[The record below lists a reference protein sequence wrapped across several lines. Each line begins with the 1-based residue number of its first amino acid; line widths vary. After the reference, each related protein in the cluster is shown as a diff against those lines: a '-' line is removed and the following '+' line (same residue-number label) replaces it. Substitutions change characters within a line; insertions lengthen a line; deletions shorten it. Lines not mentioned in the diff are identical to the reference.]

1 MPLYVANLLHETI
14 PTPGI
19 SDTVFD
25 LLADTSVRPAA
36 TLTVDPTTD
45 QVLAFILGADCM
57 YTLDGTT
64 PSATAGYYLG
74 SGSQLWL
81 NPSSFSTL
89 RIFPVGGAATLRVG
103 QFQYHANSYRR
114 ASGLANLTTTR
125 TFKDVYHRVLRQFR
139 HDPATFDADNTT
151 NPALRE
157 AVAGYIENRVHSLW
171 RFRMWPDLE
180 SIVEADV
187 ETDGSRHFVSLEGG
201 DIANPGEILAVY
213 LADPLVHP
221 AQPPETMLLREGAI
235 FLPDATDTTA
245 TVWVRVRP
253 RPPRFTRTTEYA
265 SGTTYSAGA
274 VVYWPTTGECY
285 MALTGTT
292 GNAPSNTAYW
302 ERQLVPEWMIVAVI
316 YGAASDWAAYDGQSA
331 ELTSRWEARF
341 REERTAILD
350 ARLSQQDA
358 DVSARW

>member
-1 MPLYVANLLHETI
+1 
-14 PTPGI
+14 
-19 SDTVFD
+19 
-25 LLADTSVRPAA
+25 
-36 TLTVDPTTD
+36 
-45 QVLAFILGADCM
+45 M
-57 YTLDGTT
+57 YTMDGTT
-64 PSATAGYYLG
+64 PSATAGYYLA
-74 SGSQLWL
+74 SGGQLFL

-89 RIFPVGGAATLRVG
+89 RLFAVGAASSIRVG

-171 RFRMWPDLE
+171 RFRIWPDLE

-187 ETDGSRHFVSLEGG
+187 ETDGDRHFVSLEGG
-201 DIANPGEILAVY
+201 DIANPGEIIAVY
-213 LADPLVHP
+213 LNDPLVNP

-235 FLPDATDTTA
+235 FLPAATDTTE

-253 RPPRFTRTTEYA
+253 RPPRFTRINEYA
-265 SGTTYSAGA
+265 SGTTYAAGS
-274 VVYWPTTGECY
+274 VIYWPTTGECY
-285 MALTGTT
+285 MSITGTT

-316 YGAASDWAAYDGQSA
+316 YGAASDWSAYDGQSA